1 MIEKLQAKFLRSRFV
16 RMIVVL
22 SKKIVLPGF
31 DGQNIFSV
39 ARFFYEA
46 VTRSSIPNRAA
57 AISFK
62 FLLAIFPAL
71 IVLLTLIPYIPID
84 NFQDTILETFAI
96 LMPADAYNL
105 IAETLDS
112 LVNRKYSTLLSVGFL
127 LGLYFG
133 SNTVQAILDG
143 LHASHHI
150 EHYYSPLK
158 QRLFSL
164 GLVITLPILA
174 ALALLVMAISGFI
187 FEYLHVTDLIGT
199 ELNLTVLKV
208 LKWIV
213 SAFLIMLSISF
224 LYNVADVKRKRWKTF
239 SAGATVSTLG
249 VIIVSLGFAFFVNNF
264 GTYNKLYGS
273 LGALLVTLVWIYVN
287 FIALLVGFEL
297 NTSISKARRYG
308 QELYNDEQNP
318 KK

>member
-1 MIEKLQAKFLRSRFV
+1 MIEKLKAKFLRSDFV
-16 RMIVVL
+16 RLLVVW
-22 SKKIVLPGF
+22 SKKVVLPGF
-31 DGQNIFSV
+31 DGQNFFSV
-39 ARFFYEA
+39 SRFFYEA
-46 VTRSSIPNRAA
+46 VTRTSIPNRAA

-71 IVLLTLIPYIPID
+71 IVLLTLIPYIPIED
-84 NFQDTILETFAI
+84 FQDTVLESFAI

-105 IAETLDS
+105 IADTLDS
-112 LVNRKYSTLLSVGFL
+112 LVNRKYSTLLSVGFI

-133 SNTVQAILDG
+133 SNTIQAILDG

-164 GLVITLPILA
+164 GLVITLPVLA
-174 ALALLVMAISGFI
+174 ALALTVMALSGFLLD
-187 FEYLHVTDLIGT
+187 YLHITDLIGN
-199 ELNLTVLKV
+199 ELTLFVLKL

-213 SAFLIMLSISF
+213 SALLIMLSISF
-224 LYNVADVKRKRWKTF
+224 LYNVADVKKRRWKTF
-239 SAGATVSTLG
+239 SAGATLSTLG

-297 NTSISKARRYG
+297 NTSISKARKQG
-308 QELYNDEQNP
+308 QELYNDE
-318 KK
+318 

>member
-1 MIEKLQAKFLRSRFV
+1 MIEKLKAKFLRWKFIVFV
-16 RMIVVL
+16 VAH
-22 SKKIVLPGF
+22 SKKVVLPGF

-46 VTRSSIPNRAA
+46 VTRSSIPTRAA

-84 NFQDTILETFAI
+84 DFQNTVLETFAI

-164 GLVITLPILA
+164 GLVITLPILSA
-174 ALALLVMAISGFI
+174 VALLVMAVSGFI
-187 FEYLHVTDLIGT
+187 LDYLHIIDLIGNQ
-199 ELNLTVLKV
+199 LNLHLLKL

-213 SAFLIMLSISF
+213 SALFIMLSISF
-224 LYNVADVKRKRWKTF
+224 LYNVADVKKKRWKTF

-297 NTSISKARRYG
+297 NTSIAKAKRHG
-308 QELYNDEQNP
+308 QELYNDE
-318 KK
+318 

>member
-1 MIEKLQAKFLRSRFV
+1 MLNKIKFRILRSAPV
-16 RMIVVL
+16 QSAIAL
-22 SKKIVLPGF
+22 SKQIVLPGF
-31 DGQNIFSV
+31 DQQNIYHVS
-39 ARFFYEA
+39 RFFFEA
-46 VTRSSIPNRAA
+46 VTKTSIPNRAA

-71 IVLLTLIPYIPID
+71 IVLLTLIPYIPIE
-84 NFQDTILETFAI
+84 NFQESVLQLFAM

-150 EHYYSPLK
+150 DHYYSPFK

-164 GLVITLPILA
+164 ALVVVLPILA
-174 ALALLVMAISGFI
+174 ALALVVMTLSGFI
-187 FEYLHVTDLIGT
+187 LDYLHITELIG
-199 ELNLTVLKV
+199 NQLTLFVLKV
-208 LKWIV
+208 FKWII
-213 SAFLIMLSISF
+213 SAFLIMLAISF
-224 LYNVADVKRKRWKTF
+224 LYNIADVKRKRWKMF

-249 VIIVSLGFAFFVNNF
+249 IIVVSLGFAFFVNNF

-273 LGALLVTLVWIYVN
+273 LGALMVTLVWIYVN
-287 FIALLVGFEL
+287 FIAMLVGFEL
-297 NTSISKARRYG
+297 NTSIAKARKHG
-308 QELYNDEQNP
+308 QELYQDE
-318 KK
+318 